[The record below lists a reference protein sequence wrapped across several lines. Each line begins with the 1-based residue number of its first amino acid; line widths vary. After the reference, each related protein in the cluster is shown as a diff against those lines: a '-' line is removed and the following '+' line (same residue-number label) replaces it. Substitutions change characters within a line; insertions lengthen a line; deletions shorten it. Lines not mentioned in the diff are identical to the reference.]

1 MDNVF
6 GARVVYYVPKEHR
19 EVKWTTPGQE
29 AIWVGRSTVTPD
41 AHLVIP
47 ITWEGGSNRYTLG
60 KTVVSAK
67 VEVDNTRFPLR
78 MGPVTDDDITDFDS
92 FIDAYHEGG

>member
-1 MDNVF
+1 M
-6 GARVVYYVPKEHR
+6 
-19 EVKWTTPGQE
+19 
-29 AIWVGRSTVTPD
+29 VT
-41 AHLVIP
+41 
-47 ITWEGGSNRYTLG
+47 SNRYTLG

-92 FIDAYHEGG
+92 FIDAYHHQMYGNDKDFSEFQTHYY